1 MRNRLAPLLVML
13 GGLLLL
19 AGAIAL
25 LIASRGLN
33 DQSNIPYP
41 EITSVAL
48 TDAFKALNSSSAIF
62 LDVRDADSY
71 AASHIPGSINIPQDQ
86 LLLRLNEL
94 SPSRWI
100 ITYCT

>member
-41 EITSVAL
+41 EIKRVAL